1 MCLHGHSVVRDVFKR
16 VKSPKLK
23 GYIVWVPM
31 ILTDNGISADA
42 EASAFSSDARLLLL
56 WNENKSIGR
65 AFAKT
70 LDLRCSAWD
79 VYMVYAPGKTWDEQ
93 QPPKPDFWM
102 HQLSKGQGADP
113 SLTLKQEILEEQISK
128 MVADKQ
134 TASAK

>member
-1 MCLHGHSVVRDVFKR
+1 MCQNGHSVVRDVFKR
-16 VKSPKLK
+16 IKNPKLK
-23 GYIVWVPM
+23 GYIVWLPM
-31 ILTDNGISADA
+31 ILTDNGMSADA
-42 EASAFSSDARLLLL
+42 EASAFSSDSRISQL
-56 WNENKSIGR
+56 WNENKGIGR

-79 VYMVYAPGKTWDEQ
+79 VYMVFEPGKTWDEQ

-128 MVADKQ
+128 KIADRQK
-134 TASAK
+134 ASSK